1 MNIQVNGNNSQLYYL
16 YFNIGTYTVASTK
29 SIIRRFA
36 TYAHSVFQTEMKKG
50 LERVLKK
57 RVTCF

>member
-1 MNIQVNGNNSQLYYL
+1 MILNCNL